1 MHSLK
6 VLALLGACS
15 LTLTTYTARAAYP
28 EPGRP
33 IKVIVG
39 FAAGGGA
46 DASARLVTKKMGEIL
61 GVSFVVENRGGVG
74 GVTATMAA
82 TEAKPDGYTLLWNGI
97 GGVIFDPSSGT
108 KKIRD
113 PLESLIPITQTATL
127 CNVAVVGVNS
137 PFKSFKDLIASA
149 RANPGKYSYATPGI
163 GSAGW
168 ISVQLLINQAK
179 LNMVHIP
186 YKGGSQLV
194 TDVAAGQPDF
204 GMVTVSTAQ
213 ALGKGRLTPIAVTSG
228 KRDPSLPNV
237 PTFAESGASGYNA
250 NFWFGMFAPKGT
262 PAEVVAKLN
271 AVARQALTD
280 PEVSKAHLGLGFVSS
295 PTTPG
300 EFAKII
306 ASDSRKWAQVL
317 EASPPK

>member
-1 MHSLK
+1 
-6 VLALLGACS
+6 
-15 LTLTTYTARAAYP
+15 
-28 EPGRP
+28 
-33 IKVIVG
+33 
-39 FAAGGGA
+39 
-46 DASARLVTKKMGEIL
+46 
-61 GVSFVVENRGGVG
+61 
-74 GVTATMAA
+74 
-82 TEAKPDGYTLLWNGI
+82 
-97 GGVIFDPSSGT
+97 
-108 KKIRD
+108 
-113 PLESLIPITQTATL
+113 
-127 CNVAVVGVNS
+127 VAVVGAHS

-179 LNMVHIP
+179 INMVHIP

-204 GMVTVSTAQ
+204 GMVTVSTVQ
-213 ALGKGRLTPIAVTSG
+213 ALGKDRLTPIAVTSG

-237 PTFAESGASGYNA
+237 PTFAEAGASGYNA

-280 PEVSKAHLGLGFVSS
+280 PEVSKSHLGLGFVSS

-317 EASPPK
+317 EASAPK